1 MTRYEV
7 KYTQYTSKRQPRWAV
22 QVTNPAT
29 QNVISE
35 PGFKTREAA
44 QEWANKVQANGNA
57 VLDMQH

>member
-7 KYTQYTSKRQPRWAV
+7 NYTQYTSKRQPRWAV

-35 PGFKTREAA
+35 PGFKSREAA
-44 QEWANKVQANGNA
+44 QEWAAQIQQTRNA
-57 VLDMQH
+57 TLDMQH